1 MFLNMLLGIQATKKK
16 KPFFVLK
23 VTEVFLQLAPA
34 TMNQTKSRAKLS
46 RKWKCLDKL
55 FSCF

>member
-23 VTEVFLQLAPA
+23 VTEVFLQLARA

-46 RKWKCLDKL
+46 RKWKCLGKL